1 MTRKEKRKKGGI
13 TERALVRHMPCY
25 LDALMSQPTICYEH
39 ILRAIGQGLESL
51 SLEAF
56 DLEVARDTYSIRG
69 IPTRKESE
77 KSPVTKLKAFKKAFL
92 DICNTSKIPDRP
104 ATPPVKVPGHS
115 RLLRLEFTQADIDK
129 LEREGQALRSDWER
143 SPLSHSLPQVLRT
156 VGWYVD
162 HKKCQLQKIS
172 KTGETLSVSYTGS
185 LGTQKLE
192 TLTLVEIYD
201 MWVHLYKQ
209 RKGHIKIG
217 PDASPI
223 KGDV

>member
-1 MTRKEKRKKGGI
+1 MRQSAT
-13 TERALVRHMPCY
+13 
-25 LDALMSQPTICYEH
+25 CYEH

-56 DLEVARDTYSIRG
+56 DLEVAGNAFSIRG
-69 IPTRKESE
+69 IPTRKKSE
-77 KSPVTKLKAFKKAFL
+77 KLPVTKLQAFKKAFL
-92 DICNTSKIPDRP
+92 DICKMSTAAQS
-104 ATPPVKVPGHS
+104 ATPAVKVPAPS
-115 RLLRLEFTQADIDK
+115 RLLRLDFTQADIDK

-172 KTGETLSVSYTGS
+172 KTGETLRVSYTGS

-209 RKGHIKIG
+209 RKE
-217 PDASPI
+217 SST
-223 KGDV
+223 

>member
-1 MTRKEKRKKGGI
+1 
-13 TERALVRHMPCY
+13 MPCY

-39 ILRAIGQGLESL
+39 TLRAIGQGLESL

-69 IPTRKESE
+69 VPTRKESA
-77 KSPVTKLKAFKKAFL
+77 KSPVTKLQAFKKAFL
-92 DICNTSKIPDRP
+92 DICKMSTTAQS
-104 ATPPVKVPGHS
+104 ATPAVKVPGPS
-115 RLLRLEFTQADIDK
+115 GLLRLEFTQADIDK

-162 HKKCQLQKIS
+162 HKKCQLHKIS

-217 PDASPI
+217 SDVSPI